1 MLGSKC
7 HIPDSLTK
15 SFGVLKLELGST
27 TLKLVVSMIIDQTE
41 QSEIKIFI
49 VDDHEIVR
57 TGLKL
62 LLTQWPDLKVIG
74 EASNGQEVLN
84 LAEVKDA
91 DIVLMDVAM
100 PIMDGIEATHRL
112 LTKHK
117 TKVIMLTSK
126 GDESTILAALSS
138 GASGYCLKD
147 VSPHRLYSGIQCVL
161 KGDLWL
167 DSEIASV
174 IIRSFPKTANRMPE
188 TAAVTT
194 PQPPLE
200 NLDLP
205 KPKAITPAPGKGN
218 LRLQSAEFLSSRE
231 LEVLALIVDGLSNQA
246 IADKLVISIDT
257 VKTHIRHIM
266 EKMSVSDRT
275 QAAIKAIRN
284 NLVE

>member
-1 MLGSKC
+1 
-7 HIPDSLTK
+7 
-15 SFGVLKLELGST
+15 
-27 TLKLVVSMIIDQTE
+27 MIIDQTE

-62 LLTQWPDLKVIG
+62 LLTQWSDLKVVG
-74 EASNGQEVLN
+74 EASNGQEVLD
-84 LAEVKDA
+84 LAEVENA

-117 TKVIMLTSK
+117 NCKVIMLTSK

-147 VSPHRLYSGIQCVL
+147 VSPQRLYSGMQCVL

-174 IIRSFPKTANRMPE
+174 IIRSFPKTATNRIPE
-188 TAAVTT
+188 PSVVSS
-194 PQPPLE
+194 PEPPAE
-200 NLDLP
+200 NLVIP

>member
-1 MLGSKC
+1 M
-7 HIPDSLTK
+7 
-15 SFGVLKLELGST
+15 T
-27 TLKLVVSMIIDQTE
+27 TGESDGN
-41 QSEIKIFI
+41 EIRIFI

-62 LLTQWPDLKVIG
+62 LLAQWPNIKLAG
-74 EASNGQEVLN
+74 EASNGQEVLD
-84 LAEVKDA
+84 LAESKRA

-100 PIMDGIEATHRL
+100 PVMDGLEATDRL

-117 TKVIMLTSK
+117 NLKVIMLTSK
-126 GDESTILAALSS
+126 GDEGTILAALSS

-147 VSPHRLYSGIQCVL
+147 VSPQRLYNGMQCVL

-174 IIRSFPKTANRMPE
+174 IIRSFPKNAGKVSEGVSDTS
-188 TAAVTT
+188 
-194 PQPPLE
+194 QPPAE
-200 NLDLP
+200 NLAMP
-205 KPKAITPAPGKGN
+205 KPKIPMPVGGKGN
-218 LRLQSAEFLSSRE
+218 LRLQSAEYLSSRE

>member
-1 MLGSKC
+1 MT
-7 HIPDSLTK
+7 ID
-15 SFGVLKLELGST
+15 
-27 TLKLVVSMIIDQTE
+27 VSE
-41 QSEIKIFI
+41 HSEINIFI

-62 LLTQWPDLKVIG
+62 LLAQWPNIKLAG
-74 EASNGQEVLN
+74 EASNGQEVLD
-84 LAEVKDA
+84 LAESKSA
-91 DIVLMDVAM
+91 DVVLMDVAM
-100 PIMDGIEATHRL
+100 PVMDGIEATDKL

-117 TKVIMLTSK
+117 NLKVIMLTSK
-126 GDESTILAALSS
+126 GDEGTILAALSS

-147 VSPHRLYSGIQCVL
+147 VTPQRLYNGMQCVR

-174 IIRSFPKTANRMPE
+174 IIRSFPKNVNRNSDSNTSE
-188 TAAVTT
+188 T
-194 PQPPLE
+194 PQPPSE
-200 NLDLP
+200 NMAMP
-205 KPKAITPAPGKGN
+205 KSKVAPPVGVKGS
-218 LRLQSAEFLSSRE
+218 LRLQSAEYLSSRE

>member
-1 MLGSKC
+1 M
-7 HIPDSLTK
+7 
-15 SFGVLKLELGST
+15 ST
-27 TLKLVVSMIIDQTE
+27 TLDGLEHD
-41 QSEIKIFI
+41 EINIFI

-62 LLTQWPDLKVIG
+62 LLAQWSDLKIVG
-74 EASNGQEVLN
+74 EASNGKEAVE
-84 LAEVKDA
+84 LAGKREA
-91 DIVLMDVAM
+91 HIVLMDVAM
-100 PIMDGIEATHRL
+100 PVMDGIEATHRL
-112 LTKHK
+112 LIDHK
-117 TKVIMLTSK
+117 EVKVIMLTSK
-126 GDESTILAALSS
+126 GDEATILAALSS

-147 VSPHRLYSGIQCVL
+147 VSPIRLYNGMKCVL

-174 IIRSFPKTANRMPE
+174 IIRSFPKAKISGEMEVKPE
-188 TAAVTT
+188 
-194 PQPPLE
+194 
-200 NLDLP
+200 
-205 KPKAITPAPGKGN
+205 KAPVESTGQAQAEKFKNVGAGAGKGN
-218 LRLQSAEFLSSRE
+218 LRLQSAEYLSSRE

>member
-1 MLGSKC
+1 MSYLRFTDKAS
-7 HIPDSLTK
+7 I
-15 SFGVLKLELGST
+15 VLRLELGIIDFE
-27 TLKLVVSMIIDQTE
+27 VVSSMTTDETE
-41 QSEIKIFI
+41 RNEINIFI

-62 LLTQWPDLKVIG
+62 LLTQWPDLKVVG
-74 EASNGQEVLN
+74 EASNGQEVLD
-84 LAEVKDA
+84 LAEVKSA

-100 PIMDGIEATHRL
+100 PVMDGIEATHKFL
-112 LTKHK
+112 AKQK
-117 TKVIMLTSK
+117 NCKVIMLTSK

-147 VSPHRLYSGIQCVL
+147 VTPQRLYSGMQCVL

-174 IIRSFPKTANRMPE
+174 IIRSFPKNANKMPE
-188 TAAVTT
+188 SSVVTVSE
-194 PQPPLE
+194 PPAE
-200 NLDLP
+200 NLILP
-205 KPKAITPAPGKGN
+205 KPKAITHVPGKGN
-218 LRLQSAEFLSSRE
+218 LRLQSAEYLSSRE

>member
-1 MLGSKC
+1 MMVDETEPS
-7 HIPDSLTK
+7 
-15 SFGVLKLELGST
+15 E
-27 TLKLVVSMIIDQTE
+27 VS
-41 QSEIKIFI
+41 IFI

-62 LLTQWPDLKVIG
+62 LLAQWSDLKVVG
-74 EASNGQEVLN
+74 EASNGQEVLD
-84 LAEVKDA
+84 LADARSA

-100 PIMDGIEATHRL
+100 PVMDGIEATHRL
-112 LTKHK
+112 LSKHK
-117 TKVIMLTSK
+117 NSKVIMLTSK

-147 VSPHRLYSGIQCVL
+147 VSPQRLYNGMQCVL

-174 IIRSFPKTANRMPE
+174 IIRSFPKTANKMPE
-188 TAAVTT
+188 AAAEST
-194 PQPPLE
+194 PQPPAE
-200 NLDLP
+200 NLALP
-205 KPKAITPAPGKGN
+205 KPKAMIPASGKGN

>member
-1 MLGSKC
+1 MSTMFDGSE
-7 HIPDSLTK
+7 PD
-15 SFGVLKLELGST
+15 
-27 TLKLVVSMIIDQTE
+27 
-41 QSEIKIFI
+41 EINIFI

-62 LLTQWPDLKVIG
+62 LLAQWPDLKVVG
-74 EASNGQEVLN
+74 EASNGKEAVD
-84 LAEVKDA
+84 LAGQKNA
-91 DIVLMDVAM
+91 NIVLMDVAM

-112 LTKHK
+112 LSNHK
-117 TKVIMLTSK
+117 EVKVIMLTSK
-126 GDESTILAALSS
+126 DDESTILAALSS

-147 VSPHRLYSGIQCVL
+147 VSPIRLYNGMKCVL

-174 IIRSFPKTANRMPE
+174 IIRSFPKTKISGEVDSGRSASGPIENQASGQIE
-188 TAAVTT
+188 KNKVQAV
-194 PQPPLE
+194 P
-200 NLDLP
+200 
-205 KPKAITPAPGKGN
+205 KGN

>member
-1 MLGSKC
+1 MSYLRFTDNAS
-7 HIPDSLTK
+7 
-15 SFGVLKLELGST
+15 GVLRLELG
-27 TLKLVVSMIIDQTE
+27 IIDFEVASSMTTAETE
-41 QSEIKIFI
+41 RNEIKIFI

-62 LLTQWPDLKVIG
+62 LLAQWPDLMVVG
-74 EASNGQEVLN
+74 EASNGQEVLD
-84 LAEVKDA
+84 LAEVKNA

-100 PIMDGIEATHRL
+100 PVMDGIEATHKL

-117 TKVIMLTSK
+117 NSKVIMLTSK

-147 VSPHRLYSGIQCVL
+147 VSPQRLYSGMQCVL

-174 IIRSFPKTANRMPE
+174 IIRSFPKNANRMPE
-188 TAAVTT
+188 PSSVSVSETPAENLVVPKSKETT
-194 PQPPLE
+194 P
-200 NLDLP
+200 
-205 KPKAITPAPGKGN
+205 IPGKGN

>member
-1 MLGSKC
+1 MTNG
-7 HIPDSLTK
+7 
-15 SFGVLKLELGST
+15 
-27 TLKLVVSMIIDQTE
+27 
-41 QSEIKIFI
+41 QSERAELNIFI

-62 LLTQWPDLKVIG
+62 LLAQWSNIKLVG
-74 EASNGQEVLN
+74 EASNGQEVLD
-84 LAEVKDA
+84 LADSKSA

-100 PIMDGIEATHRL
+100 PVMDGIEATGKLLSKHRNL
-112 LTKHK
+112 
-117 TKVIMLTSK
+117 KVIMLTSK
-126 GDESTILAALSS
+126 GDEGTILAALSS

-147 VSPHRLYSGIQCVL
+147 VTPQRLYNGMQCVF

-174 IIRSFPKTANRMPE
+174 IIRSFPKNSNKASD
-188 TAAVTT
+188 AAQEPA
-194 PQPPLE
+194 PQPPAE
-200 NLDLP
+200 NLAIP
-205 KPKAITPAPGKGN
+205 KPKLNPPVGGKGN

>member
-1 MLGSKC
+1 MV
-7 HIPDSLTK
+7 IN
-15 SFGVLKLELGST
+15 
-27 TLKLVVSMIIDQTE
+27 QTE

-62 LLTQWPDLKVIG
+62 LLAQWSDLKVVG
-74 EASNGQEVLN
+74 EASHGQEVLD
-84 LAEVKDA
+84 LAEGKNA

-100 PIMDGIEATHRL
+100 PVMDGIEATHKL

-117 TKVIMLTSK
+117 NLKVIMLTSK
-126 GDESTILAALSS
+126 GDEGTILAALSS

-147 VSPHRLYSGIQCVL
+147 VSPQRLYSGMQCVL

-174 IIRSFPKTANRMPE
+174 IIRSFPKTANKMPE
-188 TAAVTT
+188 TPVFNAPPP
-194 PQPPLE
+194 PQE
-200 NLDLP
+200 NLVLP
-205 KPKAITPAPGKGN
+205 KPKSETTAPGKGN

>member
-1 MLGSKC
+1 MSN
-7 HIPDSLTK
+7 DA
-15 SFGVLKLELGST
+15 
-27 TLKLVVSMIIDQTE
+27 E

-62 LLTQWPDLKVIG
+62 LLAQWSNLSVVG
-74 EASNGQEVLN
+74 EASSGKEVLD
-84 LAEVKDA
+84 LAEVTSA
-91 DIVLMDVAM
+91 DMVLMDVAM
-100 PIMDGIEATHRL
+100 PVMDGVEATHRL
-112 LTKHK
+112 LTKHRNI
-117 TKVIMLTSK
+117 KVIMLTSK
-126 GDESTILAALSS
+126 GDEGTILASLSS

-147 VSPHRLYSGIQCVL
+147 VKPQRLYNGMQCVL

-167 DSEIASV
+167 DSEVASV
-174 IIRSFPKTANRMPE
+174 IIRSFPKNANRMSE
-188 TAAVTT
+188 TPATSIF
-194 PQPPLE
+194 QPPLD
-200 NLDLP
+200 NLALP
-205 KPKAITPAPGKGN
+205 KPKEIVPAPVKGN
-218 LRLQSAEFLSSRE
+218 LRLQSAEFLSTRE

>member
-1 MLGSKC
+1 M
-7 HIPDSLTK
+7 
-15 SFGVLKLELGST
+15 T
-27 TLKLVVSMIIDQTE
+27 TG
-41 QSEIKIFI
+41 QSERAELNIFI

-62 LLTQWPDLKVIG
+62 LLAQWPNIKLVG
-74 EASNGQEVLN
+74 EASNGQEVLD
-84 LAEVKDA
+84 LADSSTA

-100 PIMDGIEATHRL
+100 PIMDGIEATDKL
-112 LTKHK
+112 LSKHK
-117 TKVIMLTSK
+117 NMKVIMLTSK
-126 GDESTILAALSS
+126 GDEGTILAALSS

-147 VSPHRLYSGIQCVL
+147 VSPQRLYNGMQCVL

-174 IIRSFPKTANRMPE
+174 IIRSFPKNANKATE
-188 TAAVTT
+188 TASATA
-194 PQPPLE
+194 PQPPSE
-200 NLDLP
+200 NLAIP
-205 KPKAITPAPGKGN
+205 KPRVTPPLGVGGKGN